1 MKETMTKE
9 KKTYQRTE
17 YPRPQFE
24 RKEWMNLNG
33 TWKFGFDDK
42 NIGELEQWQHKPSA
56 LTKEIQVPFTYET
69 KASGIGEEAFHAN
82 VWYHRTFQITE
93 ENAAKRALLRFQA
106 SDYHTKVWVNG
117 VFIGAHTGGYAA
129 FSFDISHAVDATK
142 ENELVVK
149 VEDSQSCYQPR
160 GKQRWINEN
169 FGCWYV
175 QQTGIWQTVWLEF
188 LPETTINH
196 VKMTPNI
203 DTNSLHLAYD
213 LNQLPTGAC
222 RIETTIRYEGNL
234 VKQFVITPTRKDEQI
249 EIELTSPIH
258 EWKIMHWTPE
268 HPHLYDVTFQ
278 LYVDEALEDEV
289 HSYFGMRKISIKE
302 GKVLLNNQPI
312 YQKLLLDQGYWPD
325 TMLTPPSD
333 EAMLEDINKTL
344 AMGYNG
350 VRKHQKVEDARFL
363 YWCDRKGL
371 LVWSEMAAT
380 YEYSDKAVANFTK
393 EWQEVVTQYYNH
405 PSIITWVPFNE
416 SWGVPK
422 IFKDTKQQSFT
433 EAIYYVTKSIDSNR
447 PVIVN
452 DGWEHTISDIIALH
466 DYEELGEN
474 FYHRYQDKAAI
485 LENKKPHNHHKY
497 AFAEGYHYQ
506 GQPIMITEYGGI
518 AFQDK
523 RGWGYGN
530 QVTTEAEFLERFR
543 NITNAIKDLP
553 YISGYCYTQTTDVQQ
568 EINGLLKENR
578 EPKIALEKIKE
589 INDA

>member
-69 KASGIGEEAFHAN
+69 EASGIGEEAFHAN

>member
-1 MKETMTKE
+1 MTKE

-69 KASGIGEEAFHAN
+69 KASGIGEEAFHPN

-249 EIELTSPIH
+249 DIELTSPIH

>member
-42 NIGELEQWQHKPSA
+42 NIGELEQWQHKPSV

-69 KASGIGEEAFHAN
+69 KASGIGEEAFHPN

-422 IFKDTKQQSFT
+422 IFKDAKQQSFT

>member
-1 MKETMTKE
+1 MTKE

-69 KASGIGEEAFHAN
+69 KASGIGEEAFHPN

-249 EIELTSPIH
+249 DIELTSPIH

-289 HSYFGMRKISIKE
+289 HSYFGMRNISIKE